1 MQDRSYAIAI
11 AVVLAIC
18 CLGVYV
24 AVSGAMNLR
33 PPVSIAGLDTP
44 VPATPIVV
52 VIPSD
57 TPAPSK
63 PGLTLMPTITSPPVP
78 SPLGAFQT
86 ITAAATISQSA
97 FTATPKPPTAP
108 ILPALPPTAPPAT
121 VVAQS
126 CSNYLFCS
134 QGGPPDP
141 SLAPTGDQCPRNYI
155 WGRVVDASGKGM
167 VGVRI
172 RFKGPLGNL
181 DSSET
186 KGPPDPPGIY
196 NIIAPP
202 PGGNWVLWILDS
214 GGGQASPQY
223 TVIAPQAFTGSGNC
237 PTRVDFKA
245 QR

>member
-1 MQDRSYAIAI
+1 MQDRSYVIAI

-33 PPVSIAGLDTP
+33 TPVPAIGLDTP
-44 VPATPIVV
+44 VLATPVV
-52 VIPSD
+52 VVMPTD
-57 TPAPSK
+57 TVAPPK
-63 PGLTLMPTITSPPVP
+63 PGLTLMPTVTSAPVP

-86 ITAAATISQSA
+86 ITAATTISQATSA
-97 FTATPKPPTAP
+97 PTPKQPTAP
-108 ILPALPPTAPPAT
+108 LLPALPPTAPPAT
-121 VVAQS
+121 VAVQS
-126 CSNYLFCS
+126 CANYLFCP
-134 QGGPPDP
+134 QGGPPDA

-155 WGRVVDASGKGM
+155 WGRVVDASGKGILGM
-167 VGVRI
+167 RI

-186 KGPPDPPGIY
+186 KGPPDPAGIY

-202 PGGNWVLWILDS
+202 PGGNWVLWVLDAS
-214 GGGQASPQY
+214 GAQASPQY
-223 TVIAPQAFTGSGNC
+223 TLTAPQAYSGSGNC